1 MREDGAVTDCKWL
14 RCVRWEKWQSYRRD
28 RGQPPWIKLHRR
40 LLRSLD
46 WLALDDRQR
55 GQLVGIWMLAADHD
69 GFIPSDSLIVK
80 RLAAMDTVPDLKFFQ
95 DKGWLESGARVTPK
109 RRRRVAPEQNR
120 IEKTGVK
127 TPSPDEAALVAKLA
141 QDLGVA

>member
-40 LLRSLD
+40 LMRNLD

-55 GQLVGIWMLAADHD
+55 GQLVGIWMLAADND
-69 GFIPSDSLIVK
+69 GFIPYDSLIVK
-80 RLAAMDTVPDLKFFQ
+80 KLAGLDTVPDLKFFQ
-95 DKGWLESGARVTPK
+95 DKGWLENGVRAAPR

-120 IEKTGVK
+120 IEQTCANAPLPGQA
-127 TPSPDEAALVAKLA
+127 ELVAEIAKDFGLA
-141 QDLGVA
+141 